1 MEDVWKTECFKLWY
15 IERLEKGNY
24 SEIEGYM
31 KVWYEHNSEE
41 LKKKYGL
48 SVEYEFEAV
57 ER

>member
-1 MEDVWKTECFKLWY
+1 MWY

-24 SEIEGYM
+24 SEIEGNM

>member
-1 MEDVWKTECFKLWY
+1 
-15 IERLEKGNY
+15 
-24 SEIEGYM
+24 M